1 MSQQDNFA
9 GGFIT
14 GALFGGVVGGIIGAL
29 AASRLKLP
37 EVDSGNRLSGREQ
50 PLDSFDDATEENM
63 ELARRRLED
72 KIAQLN
78 EAIDDVRQQLGGIN
92 GHPHGYTQEMLDD
105 SSLIDS

>member
-9 GGFIT
+9 GGFIA
-14 GALFGGVVGGIIGAL
+14 GALFGGMVGGVIGAL
-29 AASRLKLP
+29 AASRLKSSETTSTSALR
-37 EVDSGNRLSGREQ
+37 SRNSREQ
-50 PLDSFDDATEENM
+50 PLEVFDDTTEENM
-63 ELARRRLED
+63 EIARRRLED

-92 GHPHGYTQEMLDD
+92 SYSQEMLDD